1 MVAGNSKQRKRK
13 WPFVA
18 ESQMVIFLIMK
29 DFETELERDAKEM
42 FQTVFVNEQS
52 KILEKA
58 RAILV
63 THV

>member
-1 MVAGNSKQRKRK
+1 
-13 WPFVA
+13 
-18 ESQMVIFLIMK
+18 MK